1 MDLATFLEARIADD
15 EAAARTVHDVAKCDA
30 MLYEE
35 DMAAYAA
42 RTPGCDCGYPARV
55 LREVDAKRKILAEHA
70 ITRREGWGQT
80 CWFDNR
86 VWPCSDV
93 KILAAIYSD
102 HEDYDPAWKE

>member
-1 MDLATFLEARIADD
+1 MRGGSMDLATFLEARIADD

-55 LREVDAKRKILAEHA
+55 LREVDAKRKIVALHRPYDTTDGPPDQRCYVCASERA
-70 ITRREGWGQT
+70 YRSG
-80 CWFDNR
+80 
-86 VWPCSDV
+86 
-93 KILAAIYSD
+93 AA
-102 HEDYDPAWKE
+102 